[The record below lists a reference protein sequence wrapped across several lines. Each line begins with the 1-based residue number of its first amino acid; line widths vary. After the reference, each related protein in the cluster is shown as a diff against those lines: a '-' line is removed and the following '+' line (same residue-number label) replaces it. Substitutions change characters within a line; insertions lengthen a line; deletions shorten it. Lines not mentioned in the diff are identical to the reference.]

1 MRKVEIWNEMHR
13 VLASGGMILSLTP
26 SATGVG
32 AFQDPTHISFYVEQS
47 HWYWTDANYRRFVPA
62 ITAKFQVSRL
72 RTYFPSEW
80 HQQQNISYVQANL
93 LALKEDS
100 ERFGGILSI

>member
-1 MRKVEIWNEMHR
+1 M
-13 VLASGGMILSLTP
+13 
-26 SATGVG
+26 
-32 AFQDPTHISFYVEQS
+32 
-47 HWYWTDANYRRFVPA
+47 TDIP
-62 ITAKFQVSRL
+62 

-93 LALKEDS
+93 IALKEDS